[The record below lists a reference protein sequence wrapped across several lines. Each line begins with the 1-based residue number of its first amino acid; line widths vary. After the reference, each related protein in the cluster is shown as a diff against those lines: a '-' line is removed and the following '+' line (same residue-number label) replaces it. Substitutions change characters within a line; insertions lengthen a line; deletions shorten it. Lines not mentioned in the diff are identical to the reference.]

1 MDAKCV
7 YKQWLEDPGLDA
19 ALKEELISIKDDDT
33 EIEDRF
39 YKELEFGT
47 AGLRGVIGAG
57 TNRMNI
63 YTVSKVTQGLADYIN
78 ACGVPAEKRSVAIA
92 YDCRHMSAEFADIA
106 ASVLNANG
114 IKAYVFEGMR
124 PTPELSFTIRRLGCL
139 SGINITA
146 SHNPAEYNG
155 YKVYW
160 SDGAQVTPP
169 HDTGIMACVEKVT
182 NLMSPKMMPKEEAIE
197 KGLYVPLGKEDDN
210 FFIEQI
216 LGEIKKPQAVL
227 DAAEKISIVFTPLH
241 GTGITIVPEA
251 LKRAGFKNI
260 NIVEEQADGDG
271 GFPTVKN
278 PNPEMPEA
286 FVLADKLGHET
297 GADVILATDP
307 DADRIGIHIKDTKG
321 EYHAL
326 TGNMIGS
333 LMCEYELSRRAE
345 QGKLPED
352 GFVVR
357 SIVSSRMVDAIA
369 ANYGVKL
376 VEVLTG
382 FKYIGLK
389 ILEAEETGKGTFLFG
404 YEESYGFLTGTYARD
419 KDACGAAV
427 VLAELCAYY
436 KTKGLTPWEAVEA
449 LYAKYG
455 FYTEKTISVS
465 RPGKAGLEEIANTMK
480 EIRENPPA
488 AFGGY
493 AVTSSSDLNDPE
505 KSGLPKSNVLCFTLD
520 GGWVTIRPSGTEPK
534 IKYYIGVQGE
544 DEAAAAAM
552 LADIEADLNAKYI
565 NK

>member
-92 YDCRHMSAEFADIA
+92 YDCRHMSPEFADIA

-114 IKAYVFEGMR
+114 VKAYVFEGMR

-182 NLMSPKMMPKEEAIE
+182 NLMSPKTMPKDEAIE

-216 LGEIKKPQAVL
+216 LGEIKEPQAVL

-251 LKRAGFKNI
+251 LRRAGFKNI

-307 DADRIGIHIKDTKG
+307 DADRIGIHVKDTKG

-480 EIRENPPA
+480 EIRKNPPA
-488 AFGGY
+488 AFGSY
-493 AVTSSSDLNDPE
+493 AVTASSDLNDPE